1 MRKLV
6 FFVVAVAAGS
16 LSAGVPEKWFFW
28 NQHLETDRQMSDF
41 SNAVARAS
49 AAGYDKILL
58 SCGEDYWSCWPDARK
73 RKLAAAVRLLRERG
87 LGICSG
93 GWSIGYG
100 AMTNYG
106 YECIEGAPVDGLRF
120 VADDGKATYVPDAS
134 AAARCCSSGNGA
146 FGLDSL

>member
-16 LSAGVPEKWFFW
+16 LSAGMPEKWFFW

-58 SCGEDYWSCWPDARK
+58 SCGEDYWSCWPDA
-73 RKLAAAVRLLRERG
+73 
-87 LGICSG
+87 
-93 GWSIGYG
+93 
-100 AMTNYG
+100 
-106 YECIEGAPVDGLRF
+106 
-120 VADDGKATYVPDAS
+120 S